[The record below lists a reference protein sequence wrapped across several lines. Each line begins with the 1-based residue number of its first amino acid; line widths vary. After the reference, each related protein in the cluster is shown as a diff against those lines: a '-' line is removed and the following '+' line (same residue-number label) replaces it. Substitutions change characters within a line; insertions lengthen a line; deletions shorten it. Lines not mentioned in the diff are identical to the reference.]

1 MGTNTSMTEREA
13 KIEINDFQSD
23 SELNSF
29 IAVLFLRKKKGDWQ
43 PIEFTLI
50 HVSQRVPKKG
60 KLKQRIWIMG
70 SIMNHWR
77 DTLQKINSISIIQ
90 EIDTTRVD
98 QSTGVIDPKPG
109 KYINTKFVGHF
120 PIEFEFRN
128 NNGMIISCAQQEIF
142 ALNSNH
148 GTG

>member
-1 MGTNTSMTEREA
+1 MDTNTSMTEREA

-29 IAVLFLRKKKGDWQ
+29 IAVLFLREKKGDWQ

-50 HVSQRVPKKG
+50 HVNQRVPKKG
-60 KLKQRIWIMG
+60 KLKQRIWIVG

-98 QSTGVIDPKPG
+98 QSNRCYRPKSRE
-109 KYINTKFVGHF
+109 NT
-120 PIEFEFRN
+120 
-128 NNGMIISCAQQEIF
+128 ST
-142 ALNSNH
+142 LNSLDTSQSNLNSVI
-148 GTG
+148 TTE